1 MSETHAGARILVP
14 LDGSHV
20 VRAALGPAAE
30 LAAAGD
36 GELVLGIVVNP
47 PFERAVAD
55 YVRNEHT
62 TPETAA
68 TTYLHQV
75 ESDLLGELDDVT
87 IRQEV
92 RTGDDP
98 VAGILDMA
106 DAVDATM
113 IAMTSH
119 GYSGF
124 KKLMLGSVTQE
135 ILHRSNVPVLLV
147 PISEFP
153 EDA

>member
-1 MSETHAGARILVP
+1 MSTHVASRVLVP

-36 GELVLGIVVNP
+36 GELILAIVVNP

-55 YVRNEHT
+55 FVRNEHT

-75 ESDLLGELDDVT
+75 ESDLCGELDDVK

-98 VAGILDMA
+98 VAGILEIA
-106 DAVDATM
+106 EAVDATM

-124 KKLMLGSVTQE
+124 KKLMLGSVAQAV
-135 ILHRSNVPVLLV
+135 LDRSTVPVLLV
-147 PISEFP
+147 PLSEF
-153 EDA
+153 EEGS